1 MVVNTVDYRLNP
13 QASLDAPR
21 WYWDRGRA
29 VLLEPATAPA
39 LAQALHDRGHEVT
52 IVPERGMFGRGQ
64 IIWRLPSGAYV
75 AGSDGRT
82 DGAAVGY

>member
-1 MVVNTVDYRLNP
+1 V
-13 QASLDAPR
+13 
-21 WYWDRGRA
+21 
-29 VLLEPATAPA
+29 
-39 LAQALHDRGHEVT
+39 
-52 IVPERGMFGRGQ
+52 FGRGQ